1 MNRAVTLQVRLDG
14 GETIGVAAR
23 LVFAPDGALMRVIL
37 PSVQVHDPRERAARR
52 LVQRIDAEL
61 ARPGEPGAELIRREA
76 ELVAELAQQLVDLE
90 ARHGPAMARTAAL
103 EAGG

>member
-1 MNRAVTLQVRLDG
+1 MNRAVTLHVRLEG

-23 LVFAPDGALMRVIL
+23 LVFAPDGTLMRVIL
-37 PSVQVHDPRERAARR
+37 PPAQVHDPRERAARR
-52 LVQRIDAEL
+52 LVQRIDAEM
-61 ARPGEPGAELIRREA
+61 ARPGAPGAELIRREA
-76 ELVAELAQQLVDLE
+76 DLMADLAEQLVDLE